1 MKNKTYKKIVD
12 ITKELIKNTD
22 NIFYKEDLE
31 LFLED
36 FIDFKEFADR
46 QDLLN
51 VIYTIVQDGY
61 ELSGFEIYEIPT
73 STVYIFYNQD
83 KKQMFDICL
92 ENNNA
97 VISYLDDKNNQ
108 KTAFN
113 IKHAIENYNI
123 NFLK

>member
-1 MKNKTYKKIVD
+1 MENKTLKKIVNV
-12 ITKELIKNTD
+12 TKELLKNTD
-22 NIFYKEDLE
+22 NIFYKEELE

-36 FIDFKEFADR
+36 FIDFKEFVDR

-73 STVYIFYNQD
+73 PTVYIFYNQD
-83 KKQMFDICL
+83 KKQMFDIYL

-97 VISYLDDKNNQ
+97 IISYLDKNNNQ

-113 IKHAIENYNI
+113 IKQAIENYNI

>member
-97 VISYLDDKNNQ
+97 VISYLDDNNNQ

>member
-73 STVYIFYNQD
+73 STAYIFYNQD